1 MFLDSHC
8 EVNDGWLEPL
18 LARIKENRK
27 VALVPIIEVI
37 DDKDLRY
44 YAGGE
49 DFFQVGSF
57 TWSGHF
63 TWVNIP
69 KKELERRGS
78 SIAPTRSAT
87 MAGGL
92 FAIEKNYF
100 WEIGGY
106 DDGMDVWG
114 GENLELSFRVWMCG
128 GSLETIPC
136 SRVGHIFRSFH
147 PYTFPGNKDTH
158 GINTVRMAEVWMD
171 EYKRLFYLYRPD
183 LKTVDYGDV
192 TERKKLREKLQCKDF
207 KWYLENIVPEKF
219 ILDEDSIAYGR
230 VLNSPKNLCLDMLQK
245 EGKFPYDLGVYS
257 CHPTALHSQFFSL
270 SKSNQLRREVGC
282 ASVSNDSLSPEKV
295 VMTVCSDTDNNQKWK
310 MTKDGKLQHT
320 ASERCLD
327 SMNSTSNMS
336 AWVKRCD
343 SSPTQIWNFDHYVA
357 SK

>member
-1 MFLDSHC
+1 
-8 EVNDGWLEPL
+8 
-18 LARIKENRK
+18 
-27 VALVPIIEVI
+27 
-37 DDKDLRY
+37 
-44 YAGGE
+44 
-49 DFFQVGSF
+49 
-57 TWSGHF
+57 
-63 TWVNIP
+63 
-69 KKELERRGS
+69 
-78 SIAPTRSAT
+78 

-207 KWYLENIVPEKF
+207 RWYLENIVPEKF

-230 VLNSPKNLCLDMLQK
+230 
-245 EGKFPYDLGVYS
+245 
-257 CHPTALHSQFFSL
+257 FFSL

-282 ASVSNDSLSPEKV
+282 ASVSDDSLSPEKV